1 MVDHGEP
8 LLCAALEGLG
18 IMLQPEELVKECLT
32 DGRLVELLPEYSV
45 PTRPL
50 HVLYA
55 PDRRLMPKL
64 RSFIDFAVAS
74 FGASKGSASAHQE

>member
-18 IMLQPEELVKECLT
+18 IVLQPVELVKTYLA
-32 DGRLVELLPEYSV
+32 DGRLVALLPEYPV

-50 HVLYA
+50 HILYA
-55 PDRRLMPKL
+55 PDRRLTPKL

-74 FGASKGSASAHQE
+74 FGGTNADHHHV